1 VSASPDPVEAI
12 SQRLDIF
19 VTAQRLHA
27 AGLGAE
33 AASFVEAAAATVEG
47 GKRLRGR
54 FCIAGWR
61 AVEEASRPAPTLP
74 AEVVTA
80 AAALEVFHAA
90 ALVHDDVI
98 DNSDTRRGRPAAH
111 RALEASHRDAR
122 WAGDAAAFG
131 RSAAVLLG
139 DLLVAWSD
147 DLFEEGL
154 AVSLTARAS
163 AARAEYAT
171 MRREVTIGQFLDIA
185 EESAFVTEDD
195 DRHADRALRVASL
208 KSARYSI
215 QQPLVIGAALAGA
228 DAAQVAAL
236 AAFGHPLGMA
246 FQLRDDVLGVFG
258 DERETGKPSG
268 DDLREGKRTVL
279 IAYAREGIGTSAR
292 QIVDELIAYARE
304 SLAPPARRIV
314 DELVGDRTLDA
325 AQIASL
331 QRTIVESGALERVES
346 LIAAY
351 AREAERSLS
360 GARLGNAAVG
370 ELRDLAR
377 AATVRVT

>member
-1 VSASPDPVEAI
+1 MSPSPDAVEAV
-12 SQRLDIF
+12 SQRLNIF
-19 VTAQRLHA
+19 LSAQRA
-27 AGLGAE
+27 SADDLGAE
-33 AASFVEAAAATVEG
+33 GRLFVDAGATAIGG

-61 AVEEASRPAPTLP
+61 AVEEASGHPALP
-74 AEVVTA
+74 PADVVTA
-80 AAALEVFHAA
+80 AASLEVFHAA
-90 ALVHDDVI
+90 ALVHDDLI

-111 RALEASHRDAR
+111 RALEAAHRAHG
-122 WAGDAAAFG
+122 WAGDATAFG

-147 DLFEEGL
+147 DLLEEGL
-154 AVSLTARAS
+154 AGASAARAV

-185 EESAFVTEDD
+185 EESAYITEPDEK
-195 DRHADRALRVASL
+195 HADRALRVASL

-215 QQPLVIGAALAGA
+215 QQPLALGGALAGA
-228 DAAQVAAL
+228 DAAQLAAL
-236 AAFGHPLGMA
+236 TAFGHPVGMA

-258 DERETGKPSG
+258 DESATGKPSG

-279 IAYAREGIGTSAR
+279 IAYARER
-292 QIVDELIAYARE
+292 
-304 SLAPPARRIV
+304 LAPPARRIV
-314 DELVGDRTLDA
+314 DELIGDPELDA

-331 QRTIVESGALERVES
+331 QRTIVETGALERVEQ
-346 LIAAY
+346 LIAEY
-351 AREAERSLS
+351 SRQAERSLS

-370 ELRDLAR
+370 DLRELAR
-377 AATVRVT
+377 AATVRTT

>member
-1 VSASPDPVEAI
+1 MFI
-12 SQRLDIF
+12 S
-19 VTAQRLHA
+19 AQRAHA
-27 AGLGAE
+27 APLGAE
-33 AASFVEAAAATVEG
+33 AALFVESAASTLEG

-54 FCIAGWR
+54 FCVAGWR
-61 AVEEASRPAPTLP
+61 AVEEASRPAPSAPP
-74 AEVVTA
+74 AIVAA
-80 AAALEVFHAA
+80 AAALEIFHAA
-90 ALVHDDVI
+90 ALVHDDLI

-111 RALEASHRDAR
+111 RALESSHSAAR
-122 WAGDAAAFG
+122 WAGDAESFG

-147 DLFEEGL
+147 DLFEEAL
-154 AVSLTARAS
+154 AVTQPVPASVARS
-163 AARAEYAT
+163 EYAT

-185 EESAFVTEDD
+185 EESAFLTEPDE
-195 DRHADRALRVASL
+195 RHAERALRVASL

-215 QQPLVIGAALAGA
+215 QQPLAIGAALAGA
-228 DAAQVAAL
+228 DAAQAAAL

-279 IAYAREGIGTSAR
+279 IAYARE
-292 QIVDELIAYARE
+292 

-314 DELVGDRTLDA
+314 DELIGDPTLDA
-325 AQIASL
+325 GQIASL
-331 QRTIVESGALERVES
+331 QRTIVDSGALDRVET
-346 LIAAY
+346 LIADY

-377 AATVRVT
+377 AATMRVT